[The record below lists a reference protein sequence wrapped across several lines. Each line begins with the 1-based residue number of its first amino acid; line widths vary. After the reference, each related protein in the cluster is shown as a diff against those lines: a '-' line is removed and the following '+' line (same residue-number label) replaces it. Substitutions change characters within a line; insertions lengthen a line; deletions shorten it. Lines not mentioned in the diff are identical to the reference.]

1 MDKNQLIKD
10 VKSLIGDAEIE
21 QALTLL
27 DSFFENNVR
36 YKNFSAYAIQ
46 IRSFY
51 KKTKN
56 EEDLAIITHDQAKTN
71 YNKVNYQIL
80 DLLEHVERDD
90 FNWRPK
96 TTSNSKT
103 IAFSIGALLLLV
115 VGGFFVY
122 RWLQPGTPT
131 PIPDLEVCPTYKPDT
146 EFNIIVFPYL
156 TYDNNQLRPHQAV
169 FDRLSDLAKT
179 YNINLGVDFFYGEE
193 DTADFP
199 KNDEQ
204 FSSVAQS
211 CNANLAIWGRSEALS
226 NQTILRTQYKFLNV
240 EESFEFN
247 KIMIEEETEI
257 DTVRSISSIAN
268 TGTVTENIEQ
278 IILFLFGIIAHET
291 TNDDAAI
298 AVLEQVQIPDSAATL
313 LKGMALADS
322 YIRENQPDKAA
333 ATYDEVLEVHP
344 NYWFALNNRGMLKYK
359 AGEYEQSIED
369 LSGTINLRPQDTMAL
384 SVRGSAYTKTEQ
396 LTKAKKD
403 LDKAK
408 ELDPDNKS
416 IDAKLEDWNR
426 KEREL
431 QIRNIELERKVER
444 NPNDIQAL
452 NSSARTNLNL
462 GDFNKSLQ
470 YSEKAITNNPQNL
483 EAYTT
488 KIKSLIELGEQEKAK
503 ESLEKAVQ
511 SGLNRESLLQ
521 AIPELRPNITTI
533 KRKN

>member
-10 VKSLIGDAEIE
+10 VKRLVGEADVEK
-21 QALTLL
+21 ALALL

-36 YKNFSAYAIQ
+36 YKNFSAYAVQ

-56 EEDLAIITHDQAKTN
+56 EEDLAIITQDQAKAN
-71 YNKVNYQIL
+71 YNKINYQLL

-90 FNWRPK
+90 FDWRPK
-96 TTSNSKT
+96 AGSGSKT
-103 IAFSIGALLLLV
+103 MAFSIGAVLLLLV
-115 VGGFFVY
+115 GGFFLY
-122 RWLQPGTPT
+122 RWLQPDTPT
-131 PIPDLEVCPTYKPDT
+131 PPPDLEVCPTYKPDT
-146 EFNIIVFPYL
+146 EFNILVFPYL

-199 KNDEQ
+199 RNDEQ

-226 NQTILRTQYKFLNV
+226 DQTILRTQYKFLNV

-268 TGTVTENIEQ
+268 SGTVTENIEQ
-278 IILFLFGIIAHET
+278 IILFLFGIVAHET

-333 ATYDEVLEVHP
+333 ATYDKVLEVHP
-344 NYWFALNNRGMLKYK
+344 NYWFALNNRGMLNYK
-359 AGEYEQSIED
+359 AGDYEQSIED
-369 LSGTINLRPQDTMAL
+369 LSGTINLRPKDTMAL
-384 SVRGSAYTKTEQ
+384 SVRGAAYTKTEQ
-396 LTKAKKD
+396 LNKAKKD

-408 ELDPDNKS
+408 ELDPNNKS
-416 IDAKLEDWNR
+416 IDAKLEDWNK

-431 QIRNIELERKVER
+431 KIRNIELERKVES
-444 NPNDIQAL
+444 NPNDVQAL
-452 NSSARTNLNL
+452 NNTARTNLNL
-462 GDFNKSLQ
+462 GDYSKSLQ

-483 EAYTT
+483 EAYAT
-488 KIKSLIELGEQEKAK
+488 KIKSLIELGQEEKAR
-503 ESLEKAVQ
+503 ESLEKAVE
-511 SGLNRESLLQ
+511 SGINRESLLK
-521 AIPELRPNITTI
+521 AVPELRTNIISI
-533 KRKN
+533 KRMN